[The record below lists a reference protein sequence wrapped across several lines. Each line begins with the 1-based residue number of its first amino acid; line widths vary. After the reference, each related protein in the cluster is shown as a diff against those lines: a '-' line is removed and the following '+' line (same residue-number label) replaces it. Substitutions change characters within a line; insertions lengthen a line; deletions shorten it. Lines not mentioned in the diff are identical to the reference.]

1 MFDDSFSNKT
11 LEARSANIEKGSTT
25 AYDYVLAKYGEHGS
39 NGAIAYKERIDHL
52 YKDGKI
58 SKTKHD
64 KLLMTTDDIPDG
76 FINRDLRDTQYIARK
91 AREILESAVR
101 VVVPT
106 TGSVTDRLREDW

>member
-1 MFDDSFSNKT
+1 MR
-11 LEARSANIEKGSTT
+11 LLT
-25 AYDYVLAKYGEHGS
+25 AV
-39 NGAIAYKERIDHL
+39 